1 MYNPKNYFMKH
12 ILLSILVLLG
22 ISTSLSAQNLP
33 VDAGTGKITY
43 LEVVDATGVK
53 PADLLKVVKDW
64 ATKQGFTIKEETA
77 DKLVYNASTNVEYPN
92 INGST
97 TEKSAVTFTLS
108 VFIKDGKY
116 RYIATDFVHVGD
128 VKVKAIGGKLEN
140 INPDCG
146 ATKMTSKS
154 WVMIKNKTN
163 SNLLALTEDL
173 KRVVKEFQNDPA
185 NKSDW

>member
-1 MYNPKNYFMKH
+1 MKK
-12 ILLSILVLLG
+12 IVLSILIAIGL
-22 ISTSLSAQNLP
+22 TAATFAQNLP

-53 PADLLKVVKDW
+53 PADLLKVVKEW

-77 DKLVYNASTNVEYPN
+77 EKLVYNASTNVDYPN
-92 INGST
+92 INGSA

-108 VFIKDGKY
+108 IFIKDGKY

-128 VKVKAIGGKLEN
+128 LKTKAAGGKLEN
-140 INPDCG
+140 VTPDCG

-154 WVMIKNKTN
+154 WVLIKTKTN
-163 SNLLALTEDL
+163 SNLTALTGDL
-173 KRVVKEFQNDPA
+173 KRVVKEYQNDPA

>member
-1 MYNPKNYFMKH
+1 MRNFILTVLIAFGFMA
-12 ILLSILVLLG
+12 
-22 ISTSLSAQNLP
+22 TAFAQSLP

-53 PADLLKVVKDW
+53 PADLTKVVKDW
-64 ATKQGFTIKEETA
+64 ATKQGFTVKEETA
-77 DKLVYNASTNVEYPN
+77 DKLVYNASTTVDYPGV
-92 INGST
+92 NGST
-97 TEKSAVTFTLS
+97 TEKSPVTFTLS

-116 RYIATDFVHVGD
+116 RYIATDFFHVGD
-128 VKVKAIGGKLEN
+128 AKSKASGGKLEN
-140 INPDCG
+140 VTPECG

-163 SNLLALTEDL
+163 SNLVALTADL
-173 KRVVKEFQNDPA
+173 KRVTKEFQNDPA

>member
-1 MYNPKNYFMKH
+1 MKK
-12 ILLSILVLLG
+12 IVLSILITLG
-22 ISTSLSAQNLP
+22 VAAAAVAQNLP

-43 LEVVDATGVK
+43 LEVVDATGVS
-53 PADLLKVVKDW
+53 PANLTKVVKEW
-64 ATKQGFTIKEETA
+64 ATKQGFTLKEEAA
-77 DKLVYNASTNVEYPN
+77 DKLVYNASTTVEYPN
-92 INGST
+92 INGSM

-128 VKVKAIGGKLEN
+128 VKVKASGGKLEN
-140 INPDCG
+140 VTPECG

-154 WVMIKNKTN
+154 WVTIKNKTN
-163 SNLLALTEDL
+163 SNLIVLTDDL

>member
-12 ILLSILVLLG
+12 LLLSVLVLFG
-22 ISTSLSAQNLP
+22 ISSISFAQNLP

-53 PADLLKVVKDW
+53 PTDLTKVVKEW
-64 ATKQGFTIKEETA
+64 ATKQGFTLKEEAA
-77 DKLVYNASTNVEYPN
+77 DKLVYSASTNVEYPN
-92 INGST
+92 INGSS

-116 RYIATDFVHVGD
+116 RYIATDFFHVGD
-128 VKVKAIGGKLEN
+128 VKTKASGGKLEN
-140 INPDCG
+140 VTPECG

-154 WVMIKNKTN
+154 WVTIKNKTN
-163 SNLLALTEDL
+163 SNMVTLTNDL
-173 KRVVKEFQNDPA
+173 KRVVTEFQNDPA

>member
-1 MYNPKNYFMKH
+1 MKKSLFSLF
-12 ILLSILVLLG
+12 IALVFCFG
-22 ISTSLSAQNLP
+22 AFSQNLP

-53 PADLLKVVKDW
+53 PADLTKVVKEW
-64 ATKQGFTIKEETA
+64 ATKQGFTLKEEAA
-77 DKLVYNASTNVEYPN
+77 DKLVYDASISVEYPN
-92 INGST
+92 INGSA
-97 TEKSAVTFTLS
+97 TEKSLVTFSLS

-116 RYIATDFVHVGD
+116 RYIATDFFHVGD
-128 VKVKAIGGKLEN
+128 LKVKASGGKLEN
-140 INPDCG
+140 VTPECG

-154 WVMIKNKTN
+154 WVLIKNTTN
-163 SNLLALTEDL
+163 SKLIALTDDL

>member
-1 MYNPKNYFMKH
+1 MKH
-12 ILLSILVLLG
+12 FILTVLIACGL
-22 ISTSLSAQNLP
+22 TATAFAQNLP

-53 PADLLKVVKDW
+53 PADLTKVVKDW
-64 ATKQGFTIKEETA
+64 ATKQGFTIKEEA
-77 DKLVYNASTNVEYPN
+77 GDKLVYNASTTVDYPSV
-92 INGST
+92 NGST

-116 RYIATDFVHVGD
+116 RYIATDFFHVGD
-128 VKVKAIGGKLEN
+128 LKTKASGGKLEN
-140 INPDCG
+140 VTPECG

-163 SNLLALTEDL
+163 ANILALTADL
-173 KRVVKEFQNDPA
+173 KRVVKEYQNDPA

>member
-1 MYNPKNYFMKH
+1 MKK
-12 ILLSILVLLG
+12 IVLSILITLG
-22 ISTSLSAQNLP
+22 VAAAAVAQNLP

-43 LEVVDATGVK
+43 LEVVDATGVS
-53 PADLLKVVKDW
+53 PANLTKVVKEW
-64 ATKQGFTIKEETA
+64 ATKQGFTLKEEAA
-77 DKLVYNASTNVEYPN
+77 DKLVYNASTTVEYPN
-92 INGST
+92 INGSS

-128 VKVKAIGGKLEN
+128 VKVKASGGKLEN
-140 INPDCG
+140 VTPECG

-154 WVMIKNKTN
+154 WVTIKNKTN
-163 SNLLALTEDL
+163 SNLIVLTDDL

>member
-1 MYNPKNYFMKH
+1 MKN
-12 ILLSILVLLG
+12 SILTLLIAFG
-22 ISTSLSAQNLP
+22 LSLNVFAQNLP

-64 ATKQGFTIKEETA
+64 ATKQGFTIKEESA
-77 DKLVYNASTNVEYPN
+77 DKLVYNASTSVDYPN
-92 INGST
+92 INGSA

-140 INPDCG
+140 VNPDCG

-154 WVMIKNKTN
+154 WVLIKTKTN
-163 SNLLALTEDL
+163 SNLVALTGDL

>member
-1 MYNPKNYFMKH
+1 MKN
-12 ILLSILVLLG
+12 SILTLLIAFG
-22 ISTSLSAQNLP
+22 LSLNVFAQNLP

-43 LEVVDATGVK
+43 LQVVDAAGVK

-64 ATKQGFTIKEETA
+64 ATKQGFTLKEETA
-77 DKLVYNASTNVEYPN
+77 DKLVYNASTTVDYPN
-92 INGST
+92 INGSA

-116 RYIATDFVHVGD
+116 RYIATDFVHAGD
-128 VKVKAIGGKLEN
+128 IKTKAAGGKLEN
-140 INPDCG
+140 VTPDCG

-154 WVMIKNKTN
+154 WVLIKNKTN
-163 SNLLALTEDL
+163 SNLVALTDDL

>member
-1 MYNPKNYFMKH
+1 MKNS
-12 ILLSILVLLG
+12 IVALLITFGL
-22 ISTSLSAQNLP
+22 SLNVFAQNLP

-43 LEVVDATGVK
+43 LEVVDASGVK
-53 PADLLKVVKDW
+53 PVDLLKVVKEW
-64 ATKQGFTIKEETA
+64 ATKQGFTLKEETV
-77 DKLVYNASTNVEYPN
+77 DKLVYNASANVDYPN
-92 INGST
+92 INGSA

-128 VKVKAIGGKLEN
+128 VKVKASGGKLEN
-140 INPDCG
+140 VSPDCG

-154 WVMIKNKTN
+154 WVLIKTKTN
-163 SNLLALTEDL
+163 SNLLTLTSDL

>member
-1 MYNPKNYFMKH
+1 MKN
-12 ILLSILVLLG
+12 SILTLLIAFG
-22 ISTSLSAQNLP
+22 LSLNVFAQNLP
-33 VDAGTGKITY
+33 VDPGTGKITY

-64 ATKQGFTIKEETA
+64 ATKQGFTLKEETA
-77 DKLVYNASTNVEYPN
+77 DKLVYNASTTLEYPN
-92 INGST
+92 INGSA

-128 VKVKAIGGKLEN
+128 VKVKAVGGKLEN
-140 INPDCG
+140 VTPECG
-146 ATKMTSKS
+146 STKMTSKS
-154 WVMIKNKTN
+154 WVLIKTKTN
-163 SNLLALTEDL
+163 SNLLALTGDL

>member
-1 MYNPKNYFMKH
+1 MKR
-12 ILLSILVLLG
+12 IVLSILIACGL
-22 ISTSLSAQNLP
+22 TAAAFAQNLP

-53 PADLLKVVKDW
+53 PADLTKVVKDW
-64 ATKQGFTIKEETA
+64 AAKQGFTLKEEAA
-77 DKLVYNASTNVEYPN
+77 DKLVYNASTTVDYPSV
-92 INGST
+92 NGSS

-128 VKVKAIGGKLEN
+128 VKTKAAGGKLEN
-140 INPDCG
+140 ITPDCG

-154 WVMIKNKTN
+154 WVLIKNKVN
-163 SNLLALTEDL
+163 SNLLALTADL

>member
-1 MYNPKNYFMKH
+1 MKNS
-12 ILLSILVLLG
+12 IITLLIAFGL
-22 ISTSLSAQNLP
+22 SLNVFSQNLP

-53 PADLLKVVKDW
+53 PVDLLKVVKSW
-64 ATKQGFTIKEETA
+64 ATKQGFTIKEETT
-77 DKLVYNASTNVEYPN
+77 DKLVYIASVIVDYPN
-92 INGST
+92 INGSA
-97 TEKSAVTFTLS
+97 TEKSAITFTLS

-128 VKVKAIGGKLEN
+128 LKTKAAGGKLEN
-140 INPDCG
+140 VNPDCG

-154 WVMIKNKTN
+154 WVLIKSKTN
-163 SNLLALTEDL
+163 SNLLALTGDL
-173 KRVVKEFQNDPA
+173 KRVVKEYQNDPA

>member
-1 MYNPKNYFMKH
+1 MKK
-12 ILLSILVLLG
+12 IVLSILIAFGL
-22 ISTSLSAQNLP
+22 TAAAFAQNLP

-43 LEVVDATGVK
+43 LEVVDAAGVS
-53 PADLLKVVKDW
+53 PANLTKVIKEW
-64 ATKQGFTIKEETA
+64 AAKQGFTIKEESGE
-77 DKLVYNASTNVEYPN
+77 KLVYNASTMVEYPN
-92 INGST
+92 INGSAN
-97 TEKSAVTFTLS
+97 EKSAVTFTLS

-128 VKVKAIGGKLEN
+128 VKVKASGGKLEN
-140 INPDCG
+140 VTPECG

-163 SNLLALTEDL
+163 ANLVVLTDDL

>member
-1 MYNPKNYFMKH
+1 MKH
-12 ILLSILVLLG
+12 FILTVLAAFVLTA
-22 ISTSLSAQNLP
+22 ITFAQNLP

-43 LEVVDATGVK
+43 LEVVDAAGVK

-64 ATKQGFTIKEETA
+64 ATKQGFTLKEESA

-92 INGST
+92 INGSA

-116 RYIATDFVHVGD
+116 RYIATDFFHVGD
-128 VKVKAIGGKLEN
+128 VKVKAAGGKLEN
-140 INPDCG
+140 VTPECG

-154 WVMIKNKTN
+154 WVLIKTKTN
-163 SNLLALTEDL
+163 SNLVALTDDL

>member
-1 MYNPKNYFMKH
+1 MKNS
-12 ILLSILVLLG
+12 IVALLITFGL
-22 ISTSLSAQNLP
+22 SLNVFAQNLP

-43 LEVVDATGVK
+43 LEVVDASGVK
-53 PADLLKVVKDW
+53 PVDLLKVVKEW
-64 ATKQGFTIKEETA
+64 ATKQGFTLKEETA
-77 DKLVYNASTNVEYPN
+77 DKLVYNASANVDYPN
-92 INGST
+92 INGSA

-128 VKVKAIGGKLEN
+128 VKVKASGGKLEN
-140 INPDCG
+140 VSPDCG

-154 WVMIKNKTN
+154 WVLIKTKTN
-163 SNLLALTEDL
+163 SNLLTLTSDL